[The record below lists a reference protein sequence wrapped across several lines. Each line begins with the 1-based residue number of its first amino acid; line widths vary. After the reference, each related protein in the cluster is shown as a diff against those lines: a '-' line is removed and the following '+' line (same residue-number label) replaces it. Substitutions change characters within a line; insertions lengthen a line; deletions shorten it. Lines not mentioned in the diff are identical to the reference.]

1 MTNGWSG
8 ADPNAFD
15 DGAPTT
21 YTLATRYTANA
32 DIVISAV
39 RVWHGATS
47 ASVTDRTGH
56 LWSTSGDSLATVVL
70 DSVLPSGWTEYALGT
85 PVEIN
90 NGTSFD
96 VSYDTT
102 RYYGIIAGG
111 YPRDSDDDNV
121 TAIQGRFA
129 ESHDTFPTTAV
140 TNFYGI
146 DVVYT
151 VAGENV
157 PPAIT
162 GVTALVTDST
172 VQVTAT
178 LTDETPGT
186 VTLNWNWGD
195 GNSTNTGG
203 GVLTADHT
211 YTDGGLYAIVVTATD
226 AGGLTD
232 VFGTAVQINEALTT
246 DESEEW
252 VDEILSAV
260 VSDVQRSGFFDKVNR
275 HEPKKAPG
283 TGLTAAVWVTALDPI
298 ALASGLAS
306 TSARL
311 VFTLR
316 MYQSMLLEPQDMID
330 PRMTKALSNLMR
342 RYHDDFDFEGLIRNI
357 DLLGQFGVSLSA
369 ISGYLDIDGKMFRI
383 VDMTIPCIVN
393 DVWPQVR

>member
-1 MTNGWSG
+1 MANGWDG
-8 ADPNAFD
+8 ADPEQQD
-15 DGAPTT
+15 DGATT
-21 YTLATRYTANA
+21 DYELSTRFTANA
-32 DIVISAV
+32 GITITGV
-39 RVWHGATS
+39 RVWSGL
-47 ASVTDRTGH
+47 SVNLGSRDARI
-56 LWSTSGDSLATVVL
+56 WSTAGVL
-70 DSVLPSGWTEYALGT
+70 LRTIDIDDTLPAGWTSYSLVT
-85 PVEIN
+85 PLDVA
-90 NGTSFD
+90 NGGSID
-96 VSYDTT
+96 VSYSTLQ
-102 RYYGIIAGG
+102 YYGAVAGS
-111 YPRDSDDDNV
+111 YPNLSADGNV
-121 TAIQGRFA
+121 TATQGAFITTV
-129 ESHDTFPTTAV
+129 EQFPDNV
-140 TNFYGI
+140 GSSFYGI
-146 DVVYT
+146 DIVYSLSE
-151 VAGENV
+151 ENQ
-157 PPAIT
+157 PPEIT
-162 GVTALVTDST
+162 GVTTLVTDLE
-172 VQVTAT
+172 VQATAT
-178 LTDETPGT
+178 VTDELPSTT
-186 VTLNWNWGD
+186 TLNWNWGD
-195 GNSTNTGG
+195 GSSTNTGG

-211 YTDGGLYAIVVTATD
+211 YAATGLYAIVVTATD

-260 VSDVQRSGFFDKVNR
+260 VSDVQRSGYFDKVNK
-275 HEPKKAPG
+275 HEPKHAPNS
-283 TGLTAAVWVTALDPI
+283 GLTAAVWVTALDPI

-357 DLLGQFGVSLSA
+357 DLLGSFGVSLSA